1 MVNRNAARHLL
12 FAVSILLLFFVYI
25 GYRLA
30 GSGPAETEYVPAA
43 NDAPPL
49 SADAD
54 AGAGLRPRSEI
65 PSTLTPPAASQ
76 SGELLSLDDED
87 GVEDLEDWVP
97 SGGGQDLAMV
107 SPPSDAR
114 PSSGGLR
121 PVDGDSAT
129 THSGSITGLVPS
141 RPGSS
146 SGGLRPEDSTSQ
158 SSSSSDSTSVPLSL
172 PPPGAAGTSGVRS
185 AQESI
190 EDAPAYIPPPPAS
203 SGSGSTSS
211 RPGSGGEP
219 ASSTTGPGASV
230 PGVDTPPGMP
240 PLGGVPGAARPQG
253 GGGTDAGR
261 EELAGAISPPGGG
274 ERLSAQPPSRPTT
287 PTGAVPPTRPESGS
301 ASDSNSM
308 RIYVI
313 RPGDTLS
320 NIAARELG
328 TASLADNIFLSNRDV
343 ILDPDHLMVGMKIK
357 LPAQEGVAGYG
368 DLSPGTDSSSTPRR
382 PTQGLGRVHRVARGD
397 TMSSIALQYYGSS
410 SAWRFL
416 YEANKSVVPD
426 PNRLSVG
433 TELTIPPYEE

>member
-30 GSGPAETEYVPAA
+30 GSGPAETEYVPAV
-43 NDAPPL
+43 NDAAPPL

-54 AGAGLRPRSEI
+54 ACVRPPSGI

-76 SGELLSLDDED
+76 PGELLSLDDED
-87 GVEDLEDWVP
+87 DVDDLEDWVP
-97 SGGGQDLAMV
+97 SGGGGELAMV
-107 SPPSDAR
+107 SPPSETR

-141 RPGSS
+141 RPAESS
-146 SGGLRPEDSTSQ
+146 SGGLRPEESAPQT
-158 SSSSSDSTSVPLSL
+158 SSSADSASVPLSL
-172 PPPGAAGTSGVRS
+172 PPPGAVNTSDVRTS
-185 AQESI
+185 EESV
-190 EDAPAYIPPPPAS
+190 ESVPAYLPPPPSSSSSS
-203 SGSGSTSS
+203 SGSGATSL
-211 RPGSGGEP
+211 RPGSGGE
-219 ASSTTGPGASV
+219 AAFSTPGS
-230 PGVDTPPGMP
+230 GGNTPPGMP
-240 PLGGVPGAARPQG
+240 PLGGTPTSARSERRGSEVG
-253 GGGTDAGR
+253 GRVETAGST
-261 EELAGAISPPGGG
+261 SPPGGG
-274 ERLSAQPPSRPTT
+274 TALTPSRSTEPTVSAT
-287 PTGAVPPTRPESGS
+287 PQRPESSS
-301 ASDSNSM
+301 AVDSNSM

-357 LPAQEGVAGYG
+357 LPAQESVSGYG
-368 DLSPGTDSSSTPRR
+368 EVSSGSDSSSSPRR